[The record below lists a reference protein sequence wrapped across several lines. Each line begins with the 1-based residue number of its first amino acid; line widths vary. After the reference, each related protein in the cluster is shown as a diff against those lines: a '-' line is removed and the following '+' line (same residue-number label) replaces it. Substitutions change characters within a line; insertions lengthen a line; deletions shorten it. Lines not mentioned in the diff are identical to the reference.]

1 MNHPPPPPQQQQQT
15 VTNIPQETFQPEL
28 VWATTNPSN
37 AVVLRSDPHETPPPV
52 YLLRQY
58 DSREAYALLD
68 KEAIQNHRNWGDI
81 VFAVVYDCV
90 GDPGSRI
97 FQAPTEETA
106 RFVAIKRLR
115 MADVDDYLAK
125 GGSENPYRDICRM
138 REMGDNRH
146 VLQCVDALRDE
157 TCLYIVTP
165 KACDVGTLQD
175 AAFGGSEPMDRN
187 RAKWLFRKILQI
199 LSYLE
204 TFDVCHRDFTPDNFI
219 FLTPDN
225 LVVFDLAMSHKIPRN
240 EHGERVLAIP
250 HDTVFGSFGY
260 IAPEIAMSRMFDG
273 LAADLW
279 SASVILYNLLTS
291 RPLYRFP
298 HPSDIFFRYNIL
310 AEAAFSPALNERA
323 IEVLQGVDENNEFF
337 CLLMKN
343 VMANLNYIGPASAE
357 LLKHSFEI
365 DPQYRWTLQQVLDSH
380 FVQEMDAI

>member
-1 MNHPPPPPQQQQQT
+1 MDQRQPHNS
-15 VTNIPQETFQPEL
+15 NIPHETFQPEL
-28 VWATTNPSN
+28 VWAATKPTN

-52 YLLRQY
+52 YLLRQER
-58 DSREAYALLD
+58 SREAYALIPD
-68 KEAIQNHRNWGDI
+68 KEPIQNHRHWGDI
-81 VFAVVYDCV
+81 VFAVVYECV
-90 GDPGSRI
+90 GDPGSRV
-97 FQAPTEETA
+97 FQAPSEDSA

-115 MADVDDYLAK
+115 LAAVHEYLQK

-138 REMGDNRH
+138 REMGDNIH
-146 VLQCVDALRDE
+146 VLQCIDALRDDE
-157 TCLYIVTP
+157 FLYIVTP
-165 KACDVGTLQD
+165 KACELGTLQD

-187 RAKWLFRKILQI
+187 RAKMLFRKILQI
-199 LSYLE
+199 LSYLDS
-204 TFDVCHRDFTPDNFI
+204 FDISHRDFTPDNFI

-225 LVVFDLAMSHKIPRN
+225 LVVFDLAMSHRIPRN
-240 EHGERVLAIP
+240 EQGERILATP
-250 HDTVFGSFGY
+250 QDTVFGSFGY

-310 AEAAFSPALNERA
+310 AQAAFSPALNERA
-323 IEVLQGVDENNEFF
+323 IEVLEGVSEDDEFF
-337 CLLMKN
+337 RMLMKN

-365 DPQYRWTLQQVLDSH
+365 DPQFRWTLRQVMQSQYVQQ
-380 FVQEMDAI
+380 MDAI